1 MVIDG
6 MNDIDI
12 DIGIGLRAPH
22 YRDFLVHKP
31 KVDWLE
37 VHSENYLAAGG
48 WDVHVLTTLAQDY
61 PISLHGVGMGV
72 GSAQCFSMAHVAR
85 IKALVDRIQ
94 PFLVSEHLCWGAVQ
108 GRVLNDL
115 LPLPYTEEALKVV
128 VEHVDAFQ
136 SALGRRVL
144 IENLSA
150 YVQFKHSTMS
160 EVEFLNELVVR
171 TGCGVLLDV
180 NNLYVNQLNHGHS
193 AAEAIEQLNAASVG
207 EIHLAGHCVT
217 DGVVINH
224 HGDRVADAVW
234 DLYQCA
240 LKHTGAVP
248 TLIEWDTDVPE
259 LSVLLAEA
267 EKARH
272 KASLCCR
279 ALEGAQ

>member
-1 MVIDG
+1 MAIDG
-6 MNDIDI
+6 VG
-12 DIGIGLRAPH
+12 IGIGLRAPH
-22 YRDFLVHKP
+22 YRDFLEHKP

-37 VHSENYLAAGG
+37 VHSENYLGQGG
-48 WDVHVLTTLAQDY
+48 WDVHVLTTLAQDH
-61 PISLHGVGMGV
+61 PISLHGVGMGL
-72 GSAQCFSMAHVAR
+72 GSAQGFSMAHVAR

-115 LPLPYTEEALKVV
+115 LPLPYTEEALDVV
-128 VEHVDAFQ
+128 VTHVDILQ
-136 SALGRRVL
+136 HALGRSVL

-150 YVQFKHSTMS
+150 YVQFKHSTMT
-160 EVEFLNELVVR
+160 EVEFLNELVAR
-171 TGCGVLLDV
+171 TGCGLLLDV

-193 AAEAIEQLNAASVG
+193 AAQAIAQFNAAAVG
-207 EIHLAGHCVT
+207 EIHLAGHCVL
-217 DGVVINH
+217 DGVAIDH

-240 LKHTGAVP
+240 LQHTGAVP

-267 EKARH
+267 ETARH
-272 KASLCCR
+272 KAAPYWPTLG
-279 ALEGAQ
+279 EGR

>member
-1 MVIDG
+1 MAIDG
-6 MNDIDI
+6 V
-12 DIGIGLRAPH
+12 GIGLRAPH
-22 YRDFLVHKP
+22 YRDFLEHKP

-37 VHSENYLAAGG
+37 VHSENYLGDGG

-61 PISLHGVGMGV
+61 PISLHGVGMGL
-72 GSAQCFSMAHVAR
+72 GSAQGFSMAHVAR
-85 IKALVDRIQ
+85 VKALVNRIQ
-94 PFLVSEHLCWGAVQ
+94 PILVSEHLCWGAIQ
-108 GRVLNDL
+108 GQVLNDL
-115 LPLPYTEEALKVV
+115 LPLPYTEEALDVV
-128 VEHVDAFQ
+128 VRHVDMVQ
-136 SALGRRVL
+136 NALGRSVL

-150 YVQFKHSTMS
+150 YVQFKHSVMS
-160 EVEFLNELVVR
+160 EIEFLNELVAR

-193 AAEAIEQLNAASVG
+193 AVQAIAQVNAAAVG

-217 DGVVINH
+217 DGVVIDH

-240 LKHTGAVP
+240 LNHTGVMP

-267 EKARH
+267 EVAARKA
-272 KASLCCR
+272 APYGR
-279 ALEGAQ
+279 AWEDA